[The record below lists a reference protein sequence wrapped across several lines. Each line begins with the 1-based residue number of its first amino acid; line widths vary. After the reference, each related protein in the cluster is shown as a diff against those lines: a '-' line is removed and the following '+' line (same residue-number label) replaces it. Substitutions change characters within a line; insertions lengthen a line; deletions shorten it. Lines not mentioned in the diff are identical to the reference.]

1 MQRLVKMT
9 MQMDWDN
16 TRIFLGIYR
25 AGTLRGAAAQL
36 DIDQATA
43 GRRLAALE
51 AALNAKLFLRTPS
64 GYVPTPAGE
73 AAARSAEKME
83 QAAHQL
89 QREMQGIDNRLAGV
103 VRVATTDTMAQ
114 HFVIDA
120 VQALHRQHPDI
131 RIQLLVTTSVS
142 SLTRREADLA
152 IRTVRPT
159 EPDLVS
165 RHLARRTSGLYA
177 SKKYLKQHGP
187 PALADGL
194 TGHDIVRFH
203 AAVMTRQVT
212 HLAGIPVAGARV
224 TMEVNTGLALQQAVR
239 AGLGIGELP
248 VHMADGDP
256 QLVRLLPEKA
266 HQYDVY
272 LVMHGD
278 LHRSARVRAVAD
290 AIVASV
296 R

>member
-1 MQRLVKMT
+1 MQQTISMAMT
-9 MQMDWDN
+9 MDWDN

-36 DIDQATA
+36 GIDQATA

-89 QREMQGIDNRLAGV
+89 QREMQGTDNRLAGV

-120 VQALHRQHPDI
+120 VQALHQQHPDI

-165 RHLARRTSGLYA
+165 RHLARRASGLYA
-177 SKKYLKQHGP
+177 SKKYLKQHGA
-187 PALADGL
+187 PAQADGL
-194 TGHDIVRFH
+194 AGHDIVRFH
-203 AAVMTRQVT
+203 AAVMTRQET
-212 HLAGIPVAGARV
+212 HLAGMPISGARV

-256 QLVRLLPEKA
+256 QLVRLLPDKV

>member
-1 MQRLVKMT
+1 
-9 MQMDWDN
+9 MDWDN
-16 TRIFLGIYR
+16 ARIFLGIYR

-36 DIDQATA
+36 GIDQATA

-51 AALNAKLFLRTPS
+51 TALNAKLFLRTPA

-73 AAARSAEKME
+73 AAARSAEQME

-89 QREMQGIDNRLAGV
+89 QREMQGIDNRLSGV

-114 HFVIDA
+114 HFVIGA
-120 VQALHRQHPDI
+120 MQALHQQHPDI
-131 RIQLLVTTSVS
+131 RIRLQVTTSVS

-165 RHLARRTSGLYA
+165 RHLARRSSGLYA
-177 SKKYLKQHGP
+177 SKKYLKQHGAP
-187 PALADGL
+187 TLAEGL
-194 TGHDIVRFH
+194 AGHDIVRFH
-203 AAVMTRQVT
+203 TAVMTRQET
-212 HLAGIPVAGARV
+212 HLAGIPVTGARV
-224 TMEVNTGLALQQAVR
+224 TMEVDTGLALQQAVR

-248 VHMADGDP
+248 EHMADGDP

-266 HQYDVY
+266 YQYDVY

-290 AIVASV
+290 AIVAAV